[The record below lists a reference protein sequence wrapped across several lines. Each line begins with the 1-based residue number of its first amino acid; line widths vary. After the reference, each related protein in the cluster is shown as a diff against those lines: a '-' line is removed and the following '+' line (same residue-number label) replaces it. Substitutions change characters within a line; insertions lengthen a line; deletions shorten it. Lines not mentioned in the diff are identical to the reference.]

1 MNNQHRRNFLLNL
14 KQVIFFGHASMMFG
28 ERILMFLGAA
38 TLLLA
43 SQDIYVKADKVEIGE
58 GKCNFTDTDT
68 GDWRVED
75 CDKKTRPFQIVV
87 PLICVGVAIGV
98 VVCAVKIGLRRR
110 KQCRL
115 QQQQQQQAEKPKSG
129 LPDSAL

>member
-1 MNNQHRRNFLLNL
+1 
-14 KQVIFFGHASMMFG
+14 MMFG

-75 CDKKTRPFQIVV
+75 CDEKKRPFQSK
-87 PLICVGVAIGV
+87 LLACVLCSTVEPRSNGFQGTNNFF
-98 VVCAVKIGLRRR
+98 L
-110 KQCRL
+110 L
-115 QQQQQQQAEKPKSG
+115 
-129 LPDSAL
+129 